1 MRQPFA
7 FQHIAGGNE
16 IEGIESKLRVL
27 ASTGGPFAR
36 AFAGQTHPNANERF
50 DPNFLGGPNGLLQFF
65 QLFNHADDL
74 FVAFTPQKRDPN
86 KSRILV
92 AIANDQALRVLV
104 HGQGRDQ
111 LRFAARLQ
119 AKVKHL
125 AGIDDLLDHLAQL
138 IDFDRKNAA
147 VFSAVV
153 KFCDCVFES
162 AVNGFNAVAEQVLKA
177 DDKRKGEPAR
187 ARFINNFKNG
197 DGAAIFLERLG
208 HDVAI
213 SIDGKVTSS
222 PTLDVVGGV
231 CRLQV
236 PIVFRHFV
244 SGCKTDNYL
253 SGGTCKVDSKKPAAG
268 SLAVSAWRGDLG
280 SAGCQPAI
288 VGQLA
293 DDVVFGKAA
302 KHRR

>member
-36 AFAGQTHPNANERF
+36 AFAGQTDPNANERF

-65 QLFNHADDL
+65 QLFDHDDDL
-74 FVAFTPQKRDPN
+74 FVEFTPQKRDPN

-111 LRFAARLQ
+111 LRFAASLQ
-119 AKVKHL
+119 AKVKRL
-125 AGIDDLLDHLAQL
+125 AGIDDLLDHFTQL
-138 IDFDRKNAA
+138 IDFDRENAA

-153 KFCDCVFES
+153 EFRDRGIKS
-162 AVNGFNAVAEQVLKA
+162 AIHRFDAVAEQILKA
-177 DDKRKGEPAR
+177 DDKGEGEPAR
-187 ARFINNFKNG
+187 ACFINNFKNG
-197 DGAAIFLERLG
+197 NGAAVFLERLG
-208 HDVAI
+208 HDVAV
-213 SIDGKVTSS
+213 SVDGKVTGS

-244 SGCKTDNYL
+244 SGCKADN
-253 SGGTCKVDSKKPAAG
+253 C
-268 SLAVSAWRGDLG
+268 
-280 SAGCQPAI
+280 
-288 VGQLA
+288 
-293 DDVVFGKAA
+293 
-302 KHRR
+302 